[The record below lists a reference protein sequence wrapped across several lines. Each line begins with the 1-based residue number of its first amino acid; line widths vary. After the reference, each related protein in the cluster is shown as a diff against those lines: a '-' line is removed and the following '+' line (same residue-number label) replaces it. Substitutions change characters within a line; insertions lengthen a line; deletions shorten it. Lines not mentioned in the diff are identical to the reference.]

1 MSEERPGVYRNR
13 LEIDG
18 DFTIVRN
25 SWIRKSGLSPA
36 ANMLYIYLLSHEVG
50 YQITFSQI
58 QRETLFGVKGIR
70 SAMAELE
77 NKGWLKKTRIHK
89 ANGQLGSYRYELL
102 ATRVPLST
110 VAESTVAEGT
120 VIKKTTNKEDNSKE
134 TLELFEVFWSAYP
147 KKPGRT
153 ERKEDA
159 RKAFKSALNRAS
171 FEDILAGVEAYKT
184 RHNGYPLLAHNWLKN
199 DGWEAQ
205 AGSQPK
211 QDGFWGL

>member
-1 MSEERPGVYRNR
+1 MTDERPGVYRNR
-13 LEIDG
+13 LDIDG

-25 SWIRKSGLSPA
+25 EWIRKSGLSPA

-50 YQITFSQI
+50 YQITFNQI

-77 NKGWLKKTRIHK
+77 NKGWLKRHRIQK
-89 ANGQLGSYRYELL
+89 ANGQLGTYRYELL
-102 ATRVPLST
+102 TTRVPLGT
-110 VAESTVAEGT
+110 VASSTVAEGT
-120 VIKKTTNKEDNSKE
+120 VIKKITNKENNSKE
-134 TLELFEVFWSAYP
+134 LLELFDTFWADYP
-147 KKPGRT
+147 KKPPRQ

-159 RKAFKSALNRAS
+159 RKAFKSALTRAT
-171 FEDILAGVEAYKT
+171 FTDIMAGVEAYKT